1 MFKSQLIIYGKH
13 AEILKKYS
21 PDKQAEEQFPFYV
34 EDIDNKQ
41 QNLKIDIFETMLQ
54 TFMVAGMIG
63 IIDKKT
69 SEEDTSSNVKAT
81 IFAEALNNNMSQL
94 KRIIRFMILTTEDL
108 DIDARIK
115 KTFTVN
121 ENQDDEKKLLG
132 YVRYGLE
139 KLDTYFN
146 KCNTVEDVARAWLS
160 LLIEYGVNKK

>member
-34 EDIDNKQ
+34 ESIDSKQ
-41 QNLKIDIFETMLQ
+41 QNIEINMFETMIQ

-69 SEEDTSSNVKAT
+69 SEEDTNSNIKAT
-81 IFAEALNNNMSQL
+81 IFAEALTNNMPQI
-94 KRIIRFMILTTEDL
+94 KRMIQFMNLTTEDL
-108 DIDARIK
+108 DFDARIK
-115 KTFTVN
+115 KAFTVN
-121 ENQDDEKKLLG
+121 ENEGDEKKLLG

-139 KLDTYFN
+139 KIDNYFN
-146 KCNTVEDVARAWLS
+146 KCNSVEEVASAWRD
-160 LLIEYGVNKK
+160 LLNDYKVK